1 MTPYGG
7 VVPRP
12 HADKLERWK
21 QTEYLASACETGEVV
36 LHKAGQ
42 TELDGFLTRF
52 SLPARS
58 VRFDPRG
65 KRAVVTSDEVIAKVI
80 DVKEPTKI
88 QLLTGHSRSIRE
100 ASWSPDGHFVVR
112 GKGRQKESRG
122 HSRCADFFPG
132 TLHAPQTT
140 SSVDGQIRVW
150 QLDSGTEPTC
160 VQVLDGLI
168 KAENAE

>member
-1 MTPYGG
+1 MRDRTHRRARSPPSSTTTKKPSLRSQLRYAHPAQQRRNRDQSS
-7 VVPRP
+7 V
-12 HADKLERWK
+12 LTSCERR
-21 QTEYLASACETGEVV
+21 QQSEYLASACETGEVV

-52 SLPARS
+52 YLPARS
-58 VRFDPRG
+58 VSFDPRG

-112 GKGRQKESRG
+112 
-122 HSRCADFFPG
+122 
-132 TLHAPQTT
+132 
-140 SSVDGQIRVW
+140 
-150 QLDSGTEPTC
+150 
-160 VQVLDGLI
+160 
-168 KAENAE
+168 

>member
-1 MTPYGG
+1 MTLT
-7 VVPRP
+7 VATRS
-12 HADKLERWK
+12 
-21 QTEYLASACETGEVV
+21 QNEYLASAGETGEVV

-88 QLLTGHSRSIRE
+88 QLLTGHSRSVRE

-112 GKGRQKESRG
+112 VARSQNYISGCELTLRECRRLVRSTVRFGCGSSTAEQSRLACR
-122 HSRCADFFPG
+122 S
-132 TLHAPQTT
+132 
-140 SSVDGQIRVW
+140 W
-150 QLDSGTEPTC
+150 
-160 VQVLDGLI
+160 
-168 KAENAE
+168 KA